1 MIVGV
6 QFCGENGEPRGRTY
20 HYLCDIP
27 GIMAGDR
34 VIAPTA
40 RGDNDAVISEIS
52 VPEGQVDSRIMPIL
66 KAITQR
72 KEETSNVE

>member
-1 MIVGV
+1 MIIGV

-27 GIMAGDR
+27 EVRVGDR

-40 RGDNDAVISEIS
+40 RGDNDAVISEIN
-52 VPEGQVDSRIMPIL
+52 VPEWRVDSRIMPIL
-66 KAITQR
+66 KAVTQR